1 MRNCPCQPGPS
12 DYLIGTRLH
21 VEGDGVPL
29 VQLALLDPPLEKEV
43 SFLVAEEERNE
54 VYLML
59 ESVGEFHIIVV
70 LEIQAELA
78 KRQRVVVYPIASV

>member
-1 MRNCPCQPGPS
+1 
-12 DYLIGTRLH
+12 
-21 VEGDGVPL
+21 
-29 VQLALLDPPLEKEV
+29 
-43 SFLVAEEERNE
+43 LVAEEERNE

-59 ESVGEFHIIVV
+59 ESVGEFHILVV

>member
-1 MRNCPCQPGPS
+1 MRNCLVQPGPS

-29 VQLALLDPPLEKEV
+29 VQLALLDPPLEEEV

-70 LEIQAELA
+70 LEIQPELA

>member
-1 MRNCPCQPGPS
+1 MEFRS
-12 DYLIGTRLH
+12 SSSLFSIRRWKT
-21 VEGDGVPL
+21 EVP
-29 VQLALLDPPLEKEV
+29 
-43 SFLVAEEERNE
+43 FLVAEEERNE
-54 VYLML
+54 IYLML